1 MSIVTDKFPDIS
13 FIDDASM
20 EDVLTQMIND
30 YQDKYKEITKKDISL
45 AQADPFRLIM
55 YACAAQIYQ
64 GMQYADYAGKSSFL
78 KYARGDNL
86 DNLVAIRGIQRQ
98 QPVPASTVLKFTLDT
113 PLPSVLGIPSGTRAT
128 NGNELFFATDEYA
141 EIKAG
146 EVSVSVAATCTE
158 AGTLGNNF
166 AEGEIKTLVNAL
178 PYVTSV
184 TNTVQTYGGADL
196 EDDDSLK
203 ERAFNVQNSYS
214 TAGPTGAY
222 IYFTK
227 AADPTIRD
235 VIVDS
240 DTPGTVQVTLL
251 CDAGIPDQALLDKVA
266 AALQSRTIRPLTDRV
281 VVKAPEVQNYDVN
294 LTYYIAASDK
304 TSVAAIQ
311 ENITTAVAVYN
322 TWQTERIG
330 RDINPSYLIQ
340 QIMGAGAKRV
350 TVDAPAFMVVPKD
363 VIAKTGTVSVTY
375 GGLEDD

>member
-13 FIDDASM
+13 FIDDTSM

-30 YQDKYKEITKKDISL
+30 YQDKYKEITKKEISL

-55 YACAAQIYQ
+55 YACSAQIYQ

-78 KYARGDNL
+78 KYARGELL
-86 DNLVAIRGIQRQ
+86 DNLVAIIGMERNK
-98 QPVPASTVLKFTLDT
+98 PEPASTVLKFTINE
-113 PLPSVLGIPSGTRAT
+113 PLKYVLAIPAGTRAT
-128 NGNELFFATDEYA
+128 NGNDVFFATTEYA
-141 EIKAG
+141 EIKVG
-146 EVSVSVAATCTE
+146 ETSVSVPAECTV
-158 AGTLGNNF
+158 AGILGNGF
-166 AEGEIKTLVNAL
+166 AEGEIKTLVK
-178 PYVTSV
+178 PYVASV
-184 TNTVQTYGGADL
+184 VNTVQTYGGAD
-196 EDDDSLK
+196 EEGDDDLK
-203 ERAFNVQNSYS
+203 DRAYNIRNSYS

-222 IYFTK
+222 IYFAK
-227 AADPTIRD
+227 AADTTISD

-240 DTPGTVQVTLL
+240 PEPGTVQVTVL
-251 CDAGIPDQALLDKVA
+251 CDSGIPDQALLDKVS
-266 AALQSRTIRPLTDRV
+266 AALQSRTIRPLTDKV
-281 VVKAPEVQNYDVN
+281 VVKAPDIQNYDVN
-294 LTYYIAASDK
+294 VTYYIASSDK

-311 ENITTAVAVYN
+311 ENVATAVAVYN

-350 TVDAPAFMVVPKD
+350 TVDAPAFMIVPKD